1 MDKLIVDIH
10 ADDYGYS
17 TSTSL
22 DILECLKAGK
32 LDSISLMSNMKA
44 FDESMDILEKE
55 IPNLPFLPKM
65 SVHLNI
71 PEGISKENEFPM
83 SWGKLFLVSYSFN
96 RKKIKDALKKELK
109 DQIDKAWIRTEK
121 CLEIAKENNVPF
133 NQHGLRLDSHIHTH
147 LIPVVWDAL
156 MEVIEEEHY
165 DVEYIRNPKEPLRPF
180 LKEKSLW
187 SSYSLINA
195 VKNRILMFYSGK
207 VDRYCEEKGMNKMYM
222 WGLMMSGHL
231 DYDRI
236 NVLLPEMSR
245 TAQKNDRI
253 LELLFHPGKAKDEE
267 YGEDMDKD
275 YFRDANTSD
284 NRWIEK
290 DSVLKIE
297 NRNREEEYG
306 CQ

>member
-17 TSTSL
+17 ISTSL

-83 SWGKLFLVSYSFN
+83 SWGKLFLVSYSFS

-121 CLEIAKENNVPF
+121 CIEIAKENNIPF
-133 NQHGLRLDSHIHTH
+133 NQHGIRLDSHIHTH

-156 MEVIEEEHY
+156 MEVIEEDNY
-165 DVEYIRNPKEPLRPF
+165 DVEYIRNGTPGRFPLSHFQAHGTAF
-180 LKEKSLW
+180 L
-187 SSYSLINA
+187 LIN
-195 VKNRILMFYSGK
+195 
-207 VDRYCEEKGMNKMYM
+207 
-222 WGLMMSGHL
+222 
-231 DYDRI
+231 
-236 NVLLPEMSR
+236 
-245 TAQKNDRI
+245 
-253 LELLFHPGKAKDEE
+253 
-267 YGEDMDKD
+267 
-275 YFRDANTSD
+275 
-284 NRWIEK
+284 
-290 DSVLKIE
+290 
-297 NRNREEEYG
+297 
-306 CQ
+306 